1 MTEISLIIVRF
12 NYIRKLIL
20 LIFPVFFILQSCS
33 TADVKESSFSD
44 FAYIEPG
51 DSYEECVELVPNQLM
66 HYSFTSSKNVNF
78 NVHYHDDKS
87 IFYPVNEKNITFWK
101 DSISPDDFD
110 YYSQDQ
116 EFFCLM
122 WDNLNSE
129 NVKIIFTYNVNTK

>member
-1 MTEISLIIVRF
+1 MAEISLIIVQF
-12 NYIRKLIL
+12 HYIRKLIL

-78 NVHYHDDKS
+78 NVHYHRACTPKDK
-87 IFYPVNEKNITFWK
+87 T
-101 DSISPDDFD
+101 
-110 YYSQDQ
+110 
-116 EFFCLM
+116 
-122 WDNLNSE
+122 
-129 NVKIIFTYNVNTK
+129 